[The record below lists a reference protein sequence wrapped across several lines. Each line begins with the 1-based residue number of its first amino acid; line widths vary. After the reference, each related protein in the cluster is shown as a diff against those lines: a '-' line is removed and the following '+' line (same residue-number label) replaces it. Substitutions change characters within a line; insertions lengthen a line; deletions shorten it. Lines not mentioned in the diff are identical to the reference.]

1 MVNINLVIRQGANN
15 PSGLQVFITAPGC
28 NNAFAVPEPNQL
40 YELQKSWR
48 HRFLKHHDPAFV
60 WPQGAAVVKTYSNQ
74 LRLALQQWIESPDW
88 QPLQQ
93 LLVALPN
100 LPLTLRLEQVKA
112 ELYSLPWESLCLQRR
127 IWRVDGNGLS
137 NIKQVTL
144 QARKPRVLLVVGAEQ
159 GLNLDGEINQLMQ
172 LQRSGRIQLT
182 MLRAEHCSA
191 ISLNKALTE
200 SSGWNAALFLGHSN
214 SGPMGGV
221 LHLGDGSQINGQ
233 SLESHLAIAAKNGL
247 RLLMFNSCSGLQLAS
262 VAARA
267 GINWSICFLELVP
280 SKAAATAFAE
290 LLTGLETGAD
300 LVTSLAKTK
309 ATLASNEYFEGCD
322 LLLASVATSDAE
334 EFKLPLRRRRQLLLR
349 LASSSRHQAIAAVAF
364 TAVAL
369 LMELN
374 PSNLVNTY
382 LLDRRLD
389 VQRAWRQLVK
399 QPGPQVDISNKPIP
413 VLLLDQA
420 TFQSLGVPAVA
431 DHTSRYALAEVLK
444 RTPPDQVPLVGLD
457 VLIDQP
463 RSGTNQLAEVIQKQP
478 GRRVVAGY
486 LSPYSDP
493 SQGAVGN
500 MWFQSSILNK
510 VGMKSA
516 DLAVGTAA
524 RDGLLKPVPL
534 HTQYAISKENF
545 AGALSKPPQSFLPSD
560 RIIDWSLNWANWV
573 YLVQPAGLASLRNP
587 ILLVGTNGR
596 LGENAVDLFA
606 APATVQGALQRGD
619 KPIWDGNARE
629 VPGVLVQAVLIQTLN
644 LGHWLTPISQTL
656 CTGAAASLGVLL
668 AAFYEQRRNRL
679 IAVAL
684 IALISCPLAFSL
696 AIWQLWLVPLLLPLL
711 ALTTTTVSRND

>member
-1 MVNINLVIRQGANN
+1 MANINLVIRKGANN

-28 NNAFAVPEPNQL
+28 NNAFAVPEPKQL
-40 YELQKSWR
+40 YELQKAWG

-112 ELYSLPWESLCLQRR
+112 DLCSLPWESLCLQRP

-137 NIKQVTL
+137 KIKQVTL

-159 GLNLDGEINQLMQ
+159 GLNLDEEINQLMQ

-182 MLRAEHCSA
+182 MLRAEHCNA
-191 ISLNKALTE
+191 DALRKALTE
-200 SSGWNAALFLGHSN
+200 SSGWNAALYLGHSN

-247 RLLMFNSCSGLQLAS
+247 RLLLFNSCSGLQLAS

-280 SKAAATAFAE
+280 SKAAASAFAE
-290 LLTGLETGAD
+290 LLSGLEAGAD
-300 LVTSLAKTK
+300 LVKALVKTR
-309 ATLASNEYFEGCD
+309 AILASNEYFEGCD
-322 LLLASVATSDAE
+322 LLLATVATSDAE
-334 EFKLPLRRRRQLLLR
+334 EFKLPLRRRRQLVLR
-349 LASSSRHQAIAAVAF
+349 LASSSKKQAIAAVAF
-364 TAVAL
+364 SAVAF
-369 LMELN
+369 LMELT
-374 PSNLVNTY
+374 PSNPVNTY

-389 VQRAWRQLVK
+389 VQRTWRQLVK
-399 QPGPQVDISNKPIP
+399 QPGPHVDISNKPIP

-478 GRRVVAGY
+478 ERLVVAGY

-524 RDGLLKPVPL
+524 RDGSRKPVPL
-534 HTQYAISKENF
+534 QTQYSISKDNF
-545 AGALSKPPQSFLPSD
+545 AGALSNHPQRVLPSD
-560 RIIDWSLNWANWV
+560 RIIDWSLNWANWIH
-573 YLVQPAGLASLRNP
+573 LVQPVDLATLKSKL
-587 ILLVGTNGR
+587 LLVGTDGY
-596 LGENAVDLFA
+596 LGNNEADLFN
-606 APATVQGALQRGD
+606 APSSLQGVFLRGD
-619 KPIWDGNARE
+619 QPILIRNKSV
-629 VPGVLVQAVLIQTLN
+629 VPGVLVQAVLIQSLN
-644 LGHWLTPISQTL
+644 LNHWLTPVSQTL
-656 CTGAAASLGVLL
+656 CTAAAAALGVLL
-668 AAFYEQRRNRL
+668 AALFEKRRDRL
-679 IAVAL
+679 VAIFL
-684 IALISCPLAFSL
+684 IALISCPLAFGL

>member
-191 ISLNKALTE
+191 ISLSNALAK

-322 LLLASVATSDAE
+322 LLLATVATSDAE
-334 EFKLPLRRRRQLLLR
+334 EFKLPLRRRRQLVLR
-349 LASSSRHQAIAAVAF
+349 LASSSKKQAIAAVAF
-364 TAVAL
+364 SAVAF
-369 LMELN
+369 LMELT

-399 QPGPQVDISNKPIP
+399 QPGPQVDVSNKPIP
-413 VLLLDQA
+413 VLLLNQDTIRA
-420 TFQSLGVPAVA
+420 LGVPAVA

-444 RTPPDQVPLVGLD
+444 RTPPDQVPVVGLD

-463 RSGTNQLAEVIQKQP
+463 RNGTNHLAEVIQKQP
-478 GRRVVAGY
+478 GRRVFAGY

-524 RDGLLKPVPL
+524 RDGLLKPVPM

-629 VPGVLVQAVLIQTLN
+629 VPGVLVQAVLIQSLN
-644 LGHWLTPISQTL
+644 LNHWLTPVSQTL
-656 CTGAAASLGVLL
+656 CTAAAAALGVLL
-668 AAFYEQRRNRL
+668 AALFEKRRVRL
-679 IAVAL
+679 VAISL